1 MVMDNNRLRVPV
13 SRPDMVELQRA
24 VVEYNDN
31 VYELDE
37 TGEYRAEI
45 EDLGPEMAILLVHSA
60 GDAFAIGRRYGA
72 AMERKWLGEQP
83 KLVRD
88 LLIEDYTTL

>member
-1 MVMDNNRLRVPV
+1 MNNNRLRVPV
-13 SRPDMVELQRA
+13 SRPNMVELERA

-37 TGEYRAEI
+37 TGEYRAEV
-45 EDLGPEMAILLVHSA
+45 EDLGPEMAILLVHTA

-72 AMERKWLGEQP
+72 VMEKQWLGEQP
-83 KLVRD
+83 KPIRD
-88 LLIEDYTTL
+88 LLIEDYMSL

>member
-1 MVMDNNRLRVPV
+1 MDNNRLRVPV

-37 TGEYRAEI
+37 TGEYVAQI
-45 EDLGPEMAILLVHSA
+45 EDLGPEMVILLVHTA

-83 KLVRD
+83 KPIRD
-88 LLIEDYTTL
+88 LLIEDYMTL